1 MATISVKLSNILF
14 TEKGTG
20 SFIFETTNPR
30 AHFVQNQSCT
40 AAGIAIQNYGVAMI
54 PDAKNISASYILEA
68 ELNGVHYYATKA
80 AVEAVNV
87 GGTLTMSDVEPT

>member
-1 MATISVKLSNILF
+1 MATISAKLSNILF
-14 TEKGTG
+14 TEEGTG

-54 PDAKNISASYILEA
+54 PDAQNISASYILEA

-80 AVEAVNV
+80 AVEAVKV